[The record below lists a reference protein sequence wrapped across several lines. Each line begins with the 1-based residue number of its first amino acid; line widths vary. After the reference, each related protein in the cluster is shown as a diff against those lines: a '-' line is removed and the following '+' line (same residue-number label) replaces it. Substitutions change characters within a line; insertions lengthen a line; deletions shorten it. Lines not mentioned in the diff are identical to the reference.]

1 MRKTPA
7 FSDYVV
13 YVDESGDHSL
23 TSIDDQY
30 PVFVLSFCIFQKEIY
45 TTKVASEVRRLKF
58 ETFGHDMVVLHEHDI
73 RKRTG
78 AFSRLGKEEREAFME
93 ALTAI
98 MEGADFTLLAVVI
111 EKQKLARK
119 YAYPAHPYHLAMEF
133 GLERLNRFMTAR
145 GQSDHLTH
153 VICEARG
160 AEEDKELELQFRRIC
175 DGANKDGKPYPFEIM
190 ICDKKTN
197 SEGLQ
202 LADLTARP
210 VGLSV
215 IRPDQPNRAMA
226 VLEKKFHRS
235 DRGTIIGYGL
245 KRFP

>member
-1 MRKTPA
+1 VSSPPV

-30 PVFVLSFCIFQKEIY
+30 PVFVLSFCIFHKEVY
-45 TTKVASEVRRLKF
+45 TAEVASEVRRLKF
-58 ETFGHDMVVLHEHDI
+58 KTFGHDMAVLHEHDI

-93 ALTAI
+93 ALAAV
-98 MEGADFTLLAVVI
+98 MAAADFTVVAVVI
-111 EKQKLARK
+111 DKRKLTSR
-119 YAYPAHPYHLAMEF
+119 YRSPSHPYHLAMEF
-133 GLERLNRFMTAR
+133 GLERLDRIMTAK
-145 GQSDHLTH
+145 GQAGRLTH

-160 AEEDKELELQFRRIC
+160 GNEDRELELQFRRIC
-175 DGANKDGKPYPFEIM
+175 DGANKDRRSYPFEIL

-210 VGLSV
+210 IGLSV
-215 IRPDQPNRAMA
+215 LRPEQANRAME
-226 VLEKKFHRS
+226 VLKEKFHRS
-235 DRGTIIGYGL
+235 PTGTVKGYGL
-245 KRFP
+245 KCFP

>member
-1 MRKTPA
+1 MSEASA

-30 PVFVLSFCIFQKEIY
+30 PVFVLSFCIFHKEVY
-45 TTKVASEVRRLKF
+45 TAQVAAEVRRLKF
-58 ETFGHDMVVLHEHDI
+58 RTFGHDMVVLHEHAI
-73 RKRTG
+73 RKKTG
-78 AFSRLGKEEREAFME
+78 AFSRLGKAEREAFME

-98 MEGADFTLLAVVI
+98 MDAADFTLVAVVI
-111 EKQKLARK
+111 DKRRLTRRYRE
-119 YAYPAHPYHLAMEF
+119 PAHPYHLAMEF
-133 GLERLNRFMTAR
+133 GLERLDRLLASR
-145 GQSDHLTH
+145 GQARRLTH

-160 AEEDKELELQFRRIC
+160 AEEDRELELQFRRIC
-175 DGANKDGKPYPFEIM
+175 DGANKDRRPYPFEIL

-210 VGLSV
+210 VGLS
-215 IRPDQPNRAMA
+215 ILRPDQPNRAMD
-226 VLEKKFHRS
+226 VLNTKFHRS
-235 DRGTIIGYGL
+235 ERGVVQGYGL
-245 KRFP
+245 KCFP